1 MNRPWF
7 YMVGMMI
14 LLLVLIVVSL
24 CMGIIPISAG
34 DFLHLTE
41 EQERILYFI
50 RLPRILVAISIGMAL
65 AIAGAVMQG
74 VFGNPL
80 ADPGIM
86 GVVSGASTGG
96 CDCGSIRVVI
106 GECLLHAIL
115 CIYRRLDS
123 VGYYDAPQLV

>member
-7 YMVGMMI
+7 YMVGMII

-24 CMGIIPISAG
+24 CMGIIPINAS

-65 AIAGAVMQG
+65 AIAGAVM
-74 VFGNPL
+74 
-80 ADPGIM
+80 
-86 GVVSGASTGG
+86 
-96 CDCGSIRVVI
+96 
-106 GECLLHAIL
+106 
-115 CIYRRLDS
+115 
-123 VGYYDAPQLV
+123 